1 MWYLIVSIPDLC
13 NLTYFGMKLCLFK
26 PRVSGKNTSGH
37 WTPCLH
43 FPHKQLLS
51 EHKILNA
58 DECCELYAIFGPVHE
73 IAVHIASVSS
83 KSSDMHRP
91 AILARVFVAR
101 ILKVWTFKMM
111 ARGTKF
117 RYRALKNTVS
127 DSQHMGLLEA
137 FAYTVKPV

>member
-1 MWYLIVSIPDLC
+1 M
-13 NLTYFGMKLCLFK
+13 
-26 PRVSGKNTSGH
+26 
-37 WTPCLH
+37 
-43 FPHKQLLS
+43 S

-101 ILKVWTFKMM
+101 ILKVWTFKMK

-117 RYRALKNTVS
+117 RYLALKNTVY